1 MAVLSIVEFTILA
14 RILCL
19 DLVAK
24 FLLAGILFL
33 SLQAVFLYVVKPLPD
48 PSLICRLDFCSVAD
62 GEHDS
67 RSVGCNSKKDECFT
81 LGTLMSSEW

>member
-1 MAVLSIVEFTILA
+1 MFGFGGKIFT
-14 RILCL
+14 
-19 DLVAK
+19 
-24 FLLAGILFL
+24 GGNPHTL

-48 PSLICRLDFCSVAD
+48 PSLICRLDFCPVAD

-81 LGTLMSSEW
+81 LGT